1 MSQEIELCQ
10 RPDGKVIR
18 GRIFMPEGM
27 QKRFPTVIFCH
38 GFGGNYKELAHH
50 GQGFAKAGICCVMF
64 DFCGGGPAGISDGS
78 MLEMSVRTE
87 HEDLVQVLET
97 VRRKSFVDPKRLF
110 LMGESQGGFVAASV
124 GEEKAREI
132 AGLILWY
139 PAFVIPDDVR
149 KVCENGIPDAY
160 EVFGLQIG
168 KVYATDALS
177 LDPYRN
183 MASFHR
189 PVLIIHGDQ
198 DGIVPIA
205 YSYRAKETY
214 PDVRLEVIQGAD
226 HGFNG
231 ADSVHAWELSRD
243 FIKGM
248 EKKGSVFSKI
258 MNLRHLIS
266 IPGKG

>member
-1 MSQEIELCQ
+1 MTIEERL
-10 RPDGKVIR
+10 KNHINSKYESV
-18 GRIFMPEGM
+18 
-27 QKRFPTVIFCH
+27 
-38 GFGGNYKELAHH
+38 N
-50 GQGFAKAGICCVMF
+50 
-64 DFCGGGPAGISDGS
+64 DFC
-78 MLEMSVRTE
+78 VR
-87 HEDLVQVLET
+87 
-97 VRRKSFVDPKRLF
+97 S
-110 LMGESQGGFVAASV
+110 
-124 GEEKAREI
+124 
-132 AGLILWY
+132 
-139 PAFVIPDDVR
+139 
-149 KVCENGIPDAY
+149 GIPNSTLQT
-160 EVFGLQIG
+160 VFTRGITNTSS
-168 KVYATDALS
+168 KTIFRVCDALS

-231 ADSVHAWELSRD
+231 ADSIHAWELSRD

-266 IPGKG
+266 ISGKG